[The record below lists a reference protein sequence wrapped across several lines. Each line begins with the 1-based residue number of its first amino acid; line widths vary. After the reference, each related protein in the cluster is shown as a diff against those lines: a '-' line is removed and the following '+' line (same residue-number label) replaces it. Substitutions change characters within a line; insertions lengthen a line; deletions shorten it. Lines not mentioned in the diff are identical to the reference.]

1 MTCERVVKPRVAA
14 NKAKQQLGQNESC
27 AKPKPTRADAKLHGF
42 SSPLERLSHGLALN
56 LTMAMTIDNELYE
69 PDCVVRLRG

>member
-42 SSPLERLSHGLALN
+42 SSSRDSHGLALY

>member
-42 SSPLERLSHGLALN
+42 SSSRDSPML
-56 LTMAMTIDNELYE
+56 MAIDNKLYW